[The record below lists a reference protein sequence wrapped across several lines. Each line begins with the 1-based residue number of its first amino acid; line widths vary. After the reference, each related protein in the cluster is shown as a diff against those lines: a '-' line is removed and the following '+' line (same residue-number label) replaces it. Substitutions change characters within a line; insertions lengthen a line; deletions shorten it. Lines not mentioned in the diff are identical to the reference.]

1 MSVAK
6 PWYKN
11 FKPTED
17 WQYLKIRIWSDE
29 DLDVEVTELSFRM
42 SIQQALESIF
52 GRVGAS
58 CYINVLDWNQYHN
71 EGIIKVK
78 QSELTTVWS
87 AMITHQFSISN
98 KACILDILS
107 SSAHLI
113 SLVSQ

>member
-1 MSVAK
+1 MSK

-11 FKPTED
+11 YKPLQE
-17 WQYLKIRIWSDE
+17 WQYLKVKIWSDE
-29 DLDVEVTELSFRM
+29 DLDVQVTELSFRM
-42 SIQQALESIF
+42 SIQQALETIF

-58 CYINVLDWNQYHN
+58 CYINILDWSQYHN

-87 AMITHQFSISN
+87 AMLTHQFTIAN
-98 KACILDILS
+98 KLCTLDIIS

-113 SLVSQ
+113 SLAN

>member
-11 FKPTED
+11 YKAIED
-17 WQYLKIRIWSDE
+17 WQYLKIKIWSDE
-29 DLDVEVTELSFRM
+29 NLDVEVTEVSFRM
-42 SIQQALESIF
+42 SIQQALETIF
-52 GRVGAS
+52 GRIGVS

-87 AMITHQFSISN
+87 AFATHQFSIDS
-98 KACILDILS
+98 KACVLDIVS

-113 SLVSQ
+113 SLVNQ